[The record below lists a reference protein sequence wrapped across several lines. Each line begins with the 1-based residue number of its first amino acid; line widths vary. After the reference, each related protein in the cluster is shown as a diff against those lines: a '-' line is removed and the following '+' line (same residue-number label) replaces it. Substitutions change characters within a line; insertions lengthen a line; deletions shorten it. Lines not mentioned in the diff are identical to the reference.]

1 MMTSNSPFI
10 SLSHDAQKA
19 IWRILGAGE
28 SLSLQ
33 PKKPSSYDLIKPVLE
48 KHARSE
54 NLNSDIQEVRS
65 WFDTDQNNYWLKH
78 EWHEPV
84 ANLIIPEIKSKINSE
99 QKETAVWAAGAICA
113 ESSLPIIRSNWSST
127 EVNSFI
133 EVAISVLEEACYK
146 DLVINADKLYF
157 FGNHESGVFR
167 IPKSAIVW
175 EGEGILRTFIRLERN
190 EFELVHHGMY
200 PVVLNLI
207 HLIIH
212 LRPDYFQKVIKKLDH
227 LVVQIHV
234 AYHKIAVE
242 KEISYCLS
250 LEPMK
255 ALEWIT
261 QESCDSV
268 IALAI
273 VNILNAA
280 NSLGDTDSNI
290 LLQKLVS
297 RLSDH
302 LSPSLCTRWI
312 GELLSGAPYILD
324 SSYDNVP
331 PRIEQ
336 LEESC
341 TKLLVRLINQIEWK
355 DFFQKLCAGLRLT
368 PRSTWT
374 RHLAALAWE
383 IRAEDPA
390 KARIVAQATIDE
402 YEQQIKE
409 KLQKGEMYISW
420 ESYHDYEW
428 TRGIG
433 ICLVLAQPRPDPFAW
448 IVEHCR
454 QSPLSVWD
462 VEENYKAFLTA
473 NRAVEHWFL
482 VGFDSVKILNVLDQ
496 PCDHQTV
503 RKILELFWSHCHF
516 VKKHCLG
523 NPENSAA
530 SQIATGLA
538 VDTAPDDNWLLDIA
552 RHSGAGPL
560 VLWAMLHERRRI
572 ANRAETCTH
581 AGNHFEKQVKIIA
594 QQKFHDDD
602 LLDFHSLQYW
612 AKLWLLLEA
621 ADEAERTAIAFTT
634 LSTRQTD
641 RSTNVLI
648 LKLLALAST
657 GKQLPELVIK
667 SFQNLYRKT
676 WQHSTLNEEQADR
689 EMVDRCLRQ
698 ASIRIP

>member
-1 MMTSNSPFI
+1 MTSNPPFI
-10 SLSHDAQKA
+10 SLSHNAQKA
-19 IWRILGAGE
+19 IWRFFGAGE
-28 SLSLQ
+28 SLSLRL
-33 PKKPSSYDLIKPVLE
+33 KKPSSYDLIKPVLE

-54 NLNSDIQEVRS
+54 NLDSDIQEVRS
-65 WFDTDQNNYWLKH
+65 WFNTNQNNYCLKH

-84 ANLIIPEIKSKINSE
+84 AKLIIPEVPKINSG
-99 QKETAVWAAGAICA
+99 QKETVVWAVGVISAKL
-113 ESSLPIIRSNWSST
+113 SLPIIRSNWSST
-127 EVNSFI
+127 EVDSFVK
-133 EVAISVLEEACYK
+133 VAISLLEKACHK
-146 DLVINADKLYF
+146 DLVINADKLYLS
-157 FGNHESGVFR
+157 GNHESGIFR
-167 IPKSAIVW
+167 ILKSEIIW
-175 EGEGILRTFIRLERN
+175 KGEGILRTFIRLERN
-190 EFELVHHGMY
+190 GFELVHHGMY

-212 LRPDYFQKVIKKLDH
+212 LRPDYFQKVIKRLDH
-227 LVVQIHV
+227 PVVQIHV

-242 KEISYCLS
+242 KQISYCLN
-250 LEPMK
+250 LESME

-273 VNILNAA
+273 VSVLNAVK
-280 NSLGDTDSNI
+280 SLGDTDSNT

-302 LSPSLCTRWI
+302 FSPQLCTRWI

-331 PRIEQ
+331 SRIEQ

-341 TKLLVRLINQIEWK
+341 TKLLTKLIDQIEWR
-355 DFFQKLCAGLRLT
+355 DFFRELCAGLRLT
-368 PRSTWT
+368 PRNTWT

-383 IRAEDPA
+383 IRAKDPA
-390 KARIVAQATIDE
+390 RARIVAQATIDQ
-402 YEQQIKE
+402 YEQQINE
-409 KLQKGEMYISW
+409 ELQKGEMYIVW
-420 ESYHDYEW
+420 ESYHYRAW
-428 TRGIG
+428 IRGIG
-433 ICLVLAQPRPDPFAW
+433 ICLALAQPRPNPFAW

-454 QSPLSVWD
+454 QVPLSVWD
-462 VEENYKAFLTA
+462 IEENYKAFLTA
-473 NRAVEHWFL
+473 DCAALHWFL
-482 VGFDSVKILNVLDQ
+482 VGLDAVGILDVLGQ
-496 PCDHQTV
+496 SCDHQTV
-503 RKILELFWSHCHF
+503 HKIVELVWSHCHF
-516 VKKHCLG
+516 VRQYLID
-523 NPENSAA
+523 NSINSIASEIAA
-530 SQIATGLA
+530 RLA
-538 VDTAPDDNWLLDIA
+538 VEAAPDDAWLLDIA
-552 RHSGAGPL
+552 RHPCAGPL
-560 VLWAMLHERRRI
+560 VLWAMLHERRLI
-572 ANRAETCTH
+572 ANHRAETCTH
-581 AGNHFEKQVKIIA
+581 AGDRFEEQVKIIA

-657 GKQLPELVIK
+657 GKQLSKPVINF
-667 SFQNLYRKT
+667 FQDLYRKT
-676 WQHSTLNEEQADR
+676 WQHSTLDEEQADC

-698 ASIRIP
+698 SSIRIP